1 MRDLIQAWAT
11 WTFAPLKGYQDL
23 WGGLWRAQAEQG
35 QAVGRFLAS
44 VSGVPWFGSGSG
56 TLRPR
61 HADLYA
67 GKRVAHTKTVT
78 DAGTLFFGFLSLD
91 FNPLHFN
98 EALAGRT
105 RFGGRIAHGFHTASM
120 FSGVLAELCP
130 WCVYLRQEMEFTA
143 PVRSGD
149 RITAIGTIEGI
160 DPKGVVSVALECR
173 NSRGETVVRGRA
185 LLKKLKELYGSAPS
199 PVVQNAPADAA

>member
-1 MRDLIQAWAT
+1 MRELIQAWAT
-11 WTFAPLKGYQDL
+11 WALAPLTGYQGL
-23 WGGLWRAQAEQG
+23 WGEVLRVQAEQG
-35 QAVGRFLAS
+35 QAVGRFLAG

-67 GKRVAHTKTVT
+67 GKRVAHTKTFT

-143 PVRSGD
+143 PVRPGD
-149 RITAIGTIEGI
+149 RVTAIGTIEGI
-160 DPKGVVSVALECR
+160 DAKGVVSVALECR
-173 NSRGETVVRGRA
+173 NDRAETVVKGRA
-185 LLKKLKELYGSAPS
+185 VVKKLKELYGSAPS
-199 PVVQNAPADAA
+199 PVVENTPMDAG

>member
-1 MRDLIQAWAT
+1 MRELIQAWAT
-11 WTFAPLKGYQDL
+11 WAFAPLTGYQEL
-23 WGGLWRAQAEQG
+23 WGELLRVQAEQG

-44 VSGVPWFGSGSG
+44 VTGVPWFGDGSG
-56 TLRPR
+56 ALRPR
-61 HADLYA
+61 HPDLYA
-67 GKRVAHTKTVT
+67 GKRVAHTKTLT

-105 RFGGRIAHGFHTASM
+105 RFGGRIAHGFHTASL

-143 PVRSGD
+143 PVRPGD
-149 RITAIGTIEGI
+149 RVTAIGTIEGI
-160 DPKGVVSVALECR
+160 DAKGVVSVALECR
-173 NSRGETVVRGRA
+173 NDRAETVVRGRA
-185 LLKKLKELYGSAPS
+185 VVKKLKELYGSAPS
-199 PVVQNAPADAA
+199 PVVENTPMDAG